1 MKRRGYFSFAG
12 ALALLLA
19 TAACSI
25 SEADGQCAT
34 LIGGGR
40 YCLQSTATIVPF
52 EVQQKVEARF
62 RGQQETM
69 IVELEVDAAGM
80 RFVGLTPFGHSL
92 LKASYD
98 NRTATGT
105 QLADTRLSPVLLI
118 ALLQIALWPA
128 DALRAG
134 LEAPLR
140 LEEKDGQRRILNRD
154 DVTLTISYIGAQPPY
169 QRIKVDVQGAALQ
182 LDIETLQESAA
193 WQSEKER

>member
-1 MKRRGYFSFAG
+1 MMRWRYCSLVGSFS
-12 ALALLLA
+12 LLLT

-25 SEADGQCAT
+25 GEREGQCAA

-40 YCLQSTATIVPF
+40 YCLQSSTTIAPF

-69 IVELEVDAAGM
+69 IVKLEVDAAGM

-92 LKASYD
+92 LSASYD
-98 NRTATGT
+98 NRTATVT
-105 QLADTRLSPVLLI
+105 QSVDTRLSPILLI
-118 ALLQIALWPA
+118 ALLQIALWPG

-154 DVTLTISYIGAQPPY
+154 DVTLTINYIGIQPPY
-169 QRIKVDVQGAALQ
+169 QRIRLDIEGAAIQ
-182 LDIETLQESAA
+182 LDIETLPETSTWHSEQE
-193 WQSEKER
+193 R

>member
-1 MKRRGYFSFAG
+1 MKRRGNFLFAG

-25 SEADGQCAT
+25 SEAEGQCAT

-52 EVQQKVEARF
+52 ADHQKGEAF
-62 RGQQETM
+62 FMAKQETM
-69 IVELEVDAAGM
+69 IVGLKVHAAGM

-105 QLADTRLSPVLLI
+105 QLADTRLSPILLI

-140 LEEKDGQRRILNRD
+140 VEETDGQRRILNRD
-154 DVTLTISYIGAQPPY
+154 DVTLTINYIGAQPPY
-169 QRIKVDVQGAALQ
+169 QRIIVDIQRAAIQ
-182 LDIETLQESAA
+182 LNIETLPESAT
-193 WQSEKER
+193 WQSEQQR

>member
-1 MKRRGYFSFAG
+1 M
-12 ALALLLA
+12 
-19 TAACSI
+19 
-25 SEADGQCAT
+25 
-34 LIGGGR
+34 
-40 YCLQSTATIVPF
+40 QSTATIVPF

-69 IVELEVDAAGM
+69 IVELEVDATGM

-98 NRTATGT
+98 NRTATAT
-105 QLADTRLSPVLLI
+105 QLADTRLSPILLI

-140 LEEKDGQRRILNRD
+140 LEESDGQRRILNRD
-154 DVTLTISYIGAQPPY
+154 DVTLAIDYVGTQPPY
-169 QRIKVDVQGAALQ
+169 QRIKVELPGAGIQ
-182 LDIETLQESAA
+182 LDIETLPGNAT
-193 WQSEKER
+193 WQSEKDR